1 VNIRGKVERMRG
13 KNLTRKP
20 DPLILLA
27 VVVTLAALM
36 STTVQAA
43 EPFQFEPQSRFA
55 RLTADFDENGY
66 RLTGLGNTD
75 AGLHVSMTPPADV
88 EKSYHA
94 SGGSKR
100 GMHNTSDVFLSIRL
114 PW

>member
-1 VNIRGKVERMRG
+1 MRG
-13 KNLTRKP
+13 KNLTRKL

-27 VVVTLAALM
+27 LIVALGAVM

-43 EPFQFEPQSRFA
+43 EPFQFQSQSRLA

-75 AGLHVSMTPPADV
+75 AGLHVSMSPPPDV

-94 SGGSKR
+94 SGGSMR
-100 GMHNTSDVFLSIRL
+100 GMHNKSDVFLSIRL

>member
-1 VNIRGKVERMRG
+1 MRG

-27 VVVTLAALM
+27 LVVTLGAVM

-43 EPFQFEPQSRFA
+43 ETFQFQSQSRLS

-66 RLTGLGNTD
+66 RLTSLGNTD
-75 AGLHVSMTPPADV
+75 AGLHISMNPPADV

-94 SGGSKR
+94 SGGSMR
-100 GMHNTSDVFLSIRL
+100 GMHNKSDVFLSVRL

>member
-1 VNIRGKVERMRG
+1 MRG
-13 KNLTRKP
+13 KYLTRKP

-27 VVVTLAALM
+27 LVVTLGAVM

-43 EPFQFEPQSRFA
+43 EPFQFQSQSRLA
-55 RLTADFDENGY
+55 RLSADFDENGY
-66 RLTGLGNTD
+66 RLSRLGDTD
-75 AGLHVSMTPPADV
+75 AGLHISMNPPPDV

-94 SGGSKR
+94 SGGSMH
-100 GMHNTSDVFLSIRL
+100 GMHNKSDVFLSIRL